1 MKNKYKNIILIIALI
16 NGVATS
22 SASIIQPGMID
33 DFEDGT
39 TQSWIKGIEIPKA
52 SILPPK
58 NVANADES
66 NRYLQVQSLGKRI
79 ADPGARDAHSRMVVF
94 NEADWAGDYT
104 GITSISA
111 MMKATSTTEDFLYMR
126 LAIFDE
132 DVSGI
137 PQSRYVSSDPQL
149 LKADGNWHP
158 ISLTLATEDLTRFRG
173 QKQAEDVLK
182 NVSHLRFLSSKDQA
196 AAWQVDKIQATLG
209 IDDITA
215 VAGTIADV
223 TRTIPND
230 LGINPDVSAVPLPA
244 SIWLM
249 ISGILGL
256 VGMSPFK
263 RQTQ

>member
-1 MKNKYKNIILIIALI
+1 MKNKYKNILIIIALI

-58 NVANADES
+58 NIANADES
-66 NRYLQVQSLGKRI
+66 NRYLQVQSLGRRI

-94 NEADWAGDYT
+94 NETDWAGDYT
-104 GITSISA
+104 GITSINA
-111 MMKATSTTEDFLYMR
+111 MMKATSTTEDYLYMR

-149 LKADGNWHP
+149 LKTDGNWHP
-158 ISLTLATEDLTRFRG
+158 VSLTLATEDLTRFRG
-173 QKQAEDVLK
+173 QKNAEDVLK

-215 VAGTIADV
+215 MVGSMPRAAETI
-223 TRTIPND
+223 
-230 LGINPDVSAVPLPA
+230 PDVSAVPLPA
-244 SIWLM
+244 SVWLM
-249 ISGILGL
+249 ISGIVGL
-256 VGMSPFK
+256 IGMSPFK
-263 RQTQ
+263 RQIQ